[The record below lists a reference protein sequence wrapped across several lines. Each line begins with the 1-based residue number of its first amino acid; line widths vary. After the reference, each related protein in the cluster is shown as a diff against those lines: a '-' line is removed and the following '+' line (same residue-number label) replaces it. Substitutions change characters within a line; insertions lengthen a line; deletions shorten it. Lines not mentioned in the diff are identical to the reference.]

1 MWEKGANGMGKYIVK
16 RVLLLIPT
24 ALLVCFIVFM
34 LMRMLP
40 GDAVDALQY
49 QLQSQGNYNITR
61 EEVEVMLGMDKPAIL
76 QFFIWL
82 GGAIRGDLGKCLF
95 QTETVTAAIGRQIGP
110 SIELGILTLIFAN
123 LISIPLGLYCAARQD
138 TIGDYAVRIISLILM
153 SVPVFWLAIIVLIY
167 PALWWH
173 YAPPSQYV
181 SFFKNP
187 WQNLQMF
194 LIPAFLGG
202 ITQAGMHLR
211 IVRTVILDVMR
222 TDFIRTAW
230 AKGDKEKTVL
240 YRHAFRNGLI
250 PVVTV
255 IGSSVAGLI
264 GGSVILENIFN
275 IPGIGQQVIA
285 AIGSRDYPLVQGC
298 VVVFALFTMVINLL
312 VDISYKWIDPRVS
325 LDKEGA

>member
-1 MWEKGANGMGKYIVK
+1 MGKYIVK

-34 LMRMLP
+34 LMRLLP

-49 QLQSQGNYNITR
+49 QLQSQGNYGITR
-61 EEVEVMLGMDKPAIL
+61 EEVEVMLGMDKPAIV
-76 QFFIWL
+76 QFFVWL
-82 GGAIRGDLGKCLF
+82 GDAVRGNLGKCLF
-95 QTETVTAAIGRQIGP
+95 QSESVTAAIGRQIGP
-110 SIELGILTLIFAN
+110 SIELGVLTLIFAN

-138 TIGDYAVRIISLILM
+138 SLGDYTVRVLSLVLM
-153 SVPVFWLAIIVLIY
+153 SVPVFWLAILVLVY
-167 PALWWH
+167 PALWWG

-181 SFFKNP
+181 SLFKNP
-187 WQNLQMF
+187 GQNLRMF
-194 LIPAFLGG
+194 LLPALLGG
-202 ITQAGMHLR
+202 VTQAGMQLR

-230 AKGDKEKTVL
+230 AKGDKESTVL

-285 AIGSRDYPLVQGC
+285 AIGARDYPLVQGC
-298 VVVFALFTMVINLL
+298 VLVFALFTMVINLL

>member
-1 MWEKGANGMGKYIVK
+1 MGKYIVK

-24 ALLVCFIVFM
+24 ALLVCFIVFL

-49 QLQSQGNYNITR
+49 QLQSQGNYDITR
-61 EEVEVMLGMDKPAIL
+61 EEVEVMLGMDRPALL
-76 QFFIWL
+76 QFFTWL
-82 GGAIRGDLGKCLF
+82 GDAVRGDLGQCFF
-95 QTETVTAAIGRQIGP
+95 QSESVTAAIGRQIGP
-110 SIELGILTLIFAN
+110 SIELGILTLIVAN
-123 LISIPLGLYCAARQD
+123 LVSIPLGLYCAARQD
-138 TIGDYAVRIISLILM
+138 SIGDYTVRVLSLVLM
-153 SVPVFWLAIIVLIY
+153 SVPVFWLAILVLVY
-167 PALWWH
+167 PALWWG

-181 SFFKNP
+181 SLFKNP
-187 WQNLQMF
+187 GQNLQMF
-194 LIPAFLGG
+194 LLPALLGG
-202 ITQAGMHLR
+202 ITQAGMQLR

-222 TDFIRTAW
+222 TDFVRTAW
-230 AKGDKEKTVL
+230 AKGDKERTVL

-250 PVVTV
+250 PVITV

-285 AIGSRDYPLVQGC
+285 AIGARDYPLVQGC
-298 VVVFALFTMVINLL
+298 VLVFALFTMLVNLV

>member
-1 MWEKGANGMGKYIVK
+1 MGKYIAK

-24 ALLVCFIVFM
+24 ALLVSFIVFM

-49 QLQSQGNYNITR
+49 QLQSQGNYDITR
-61 EEVEVMLGMDKPAIL
+61 EEVEVMLGMDKPAIF

-82 GGAIRGDLGKCLF
+82 SGAIRGDLGKCLF
-95 QTETVTAAIGRQIGP
+95 QSETVTAAIGRQLGP
-110 SIELGILTLIFAN
+110 SIELGILTILFAN

-138 TIGDYAVRIISLILM
+138 SISDYAVRVISLILM
-153 SVPVFWLAIIVLIY
+153 SVPVFWLAILVLVY
-167 PALWWH
+167 PALWWG

-181 SFFKNP
+181 SLFKNP
-187 WQNLQMF
+187 GQNLQMF
-194 LIPAFLGG
+194 FLPALLGG
-202 ITQAGMHLR
+202 ITQAGMQLR

-250 PVVTV
+250 PVITV
-255 IGSSVAGLI
+255 IGSSVAGII

-285 AIGSRDYPLVQGC
+285 AIGARDYPLVQGC
-298 VVVFALFTMVINLL
+298 VLVFALFTMVINLL

>member
-1 MWEKGANGMGKYIVK
+1 MGKYIVK

-34 LMRMLP
+34 LMRLLP

-61 EEVEVMLGMDKPAIL
+61 EEVEVMLGMDKPAIV
-76 QFFIWL
+76 QFFVWL
-82 GGAIRGDLGKCLF
+82 GGAVRGDLGKCLF
-95 QTETVTAAIGRQIGP
+95 QAESVTAAIGRQIGP
-110 SIELGILTLIFAN
+110 SIELGVLTLIFAN

-138 TIGDYAVRIISLILM
+138 SIGDYGVRVISLVLM
-153 SVPVFWLAIIVLIY
+153 SVPVFWLAILVLVY
-167 PALWWH
+167 PALWWG

-181 SFFKNP
+181 SLFKNP
-187 WQNLQMF
+187 GQNLQMF
-194 LIPAFLGG
+194 LLPALLGG
-202 ITQAGMHLR
+202 ITQAGMQLR

-230 AKGDKEKTVL
+230 AKGDKESTVL

-264 GGSVILENIFN
+264 GGSVILENIFS

-285 AIGSRDYPLVQGC
+285 AIGARDYPLVQGC
-298 VVVFALFTMVINLL
+298 VLVFALFTMVINLL

>member
-1 MWEKGANGMGKYIVK
+1 MGKYIVK

-24 ALLVCFIVFM
+24 ALLVSLIVFL

-49 QLQSQGNYNITR
+49 QLQSQGSYDITR
-61 EEVEVMLGMDKPAIL
+61 EEVEVMLGMDKPAMV
-76 QFFIWL
+76 QFFVWL
-82 GGAIRGDLGKCLF
+82 GGALRGDLGKCLF
-95 QTETVTAAIGRQIGP
+95 QSETVTAAIGRQIGP
-110 SIELGILTLIFAN
+110 SIELGILTILFAN

-138 TIGDYAVRIISLILM
+138 SIGDYTVRVLSLVLM
-153 SVPVFWLAIIVLIY
+153 SVPVFWLAILVLVY
-167 PALWWH
+167 PALWWG

-187 WQNLQMF
+187 GQNLQMF
-194 LIPAFLGG
+194 FLPALLGG
-202 ITQAGMHLR
+202 ITQAGMQLR

-230 AKGDKEKTVL
+230 AKGDKERTVL

-250 PVVTV
+250 PVITV
-255 IGSSVAGLI
+255 IGSSVAGII

-285 AIGSRDYPLVQGC
+285 AIGARDYPLVQGC
-298 VVVFALFTMVINLL
+298 VLVFALFTMVINLL

>member
-1 MWEKGANGMGKYIVK
+1 MGKYIVK

-24 ALLVCFIVFM
+24 ALLVCLIVFL
-34 LMRMLP
+34 LMRLLP

-49 QLQSQGNYNITR
+49 QLQAQGNYNITR
-61 EEVEVMLGMDKPAIL
+61 EEVEAMLGMDKPAMT

-82 GGAIRGDLGKCLF
+82 GGALRGDLGKCLF
-95 QTETVTAAIGRQIGP
+95 QSESVTAAIGRQIGP
-110 SIELGILTLIFAN
+110 SLELGILTLILTN
-123 LISIPLGLYCAARQD
+123 LISIPLGLLCASRQD
-138 TIGDYAVRIISLILM
+138 SLGDYSVRVMSLVLM
-153 SVPVFWLAIIVLIY
+153 SVPVFWLAIIVLVY
-167 PALWWH
+167 PAIWWG

-181 SFFKNP
+181 SFFKDP

-194 LIPAFLGG
+194 FLPSLLGA
-202 ITQAGMHLR
+202 ITQAGMQLR

-222 TDFIRTAW
+222 TDYIRTAW
-230 AKGDKEKTVL
+230 AKGDKERTVL

-275 IPGIGQQVIA
+275 IPGIGQQVIK
-285 AIGSRDYPLVQGC
+285 AIGARDYPLVQGC
-298 VVVFALFTMVINLL
+298 VLVFALFTMVINLL
-312 VDISYKWIDPRVS
+312 VDISYKWIDPRVT

>member
-1 MWEKGANGMGKYIVK
+1 MGKYIVK
-16 RVLLLIPT
+16 RLLLLIPT
-24 ALLVCFIVFM
+24 ILLVCFIVFM

-49 QLQSQGNYNITR
+49 QLQAQGNYDITR
-61 EEVEVMLGMDKPAIL
+61 EEVEVMLGMDKPAL
-76 QFFIWL
+76 VQFFIWL
-82 GGAIRGDLGKCLF
+82 GGAVRGDLGKCLF
-95 QTETVTAAIGRQIGP
+95 QSETVTAAIGRQLGP
-110 SIELGILTLIFAN
+110 SIELGILTLLFAN

-138 TIGDYAVRIISLILM
+138 SISDYTIRVLSLVLM
-153 SVPVFWLAIIVLIY
+153 SVPVFWLAILVLVY
-167 PALWWH
+167 PALWWG

-181 SFFKNP
+181 SLFQNP
-187 WQNLQMF
+187 GQNLQMF
-194 LIPAFLGG
+194 LLPALLGG
-202 ITQAGMHLR
+202 VTQAGMQLR

-222 TDFIRTAW
+222 TDFVRTAW
-230 AKGDKEKTVL
+230 AKGDRERTVL

-250 PVVTV
+250 PVITV

-285 AIGSRDYPLVQGC
+285 AIGARDYPLVQGC
-298 VVVFALFTMVINLL
+298 VLVFALFTMIVNLL

>member
-1 MWEKGANGMGKYIVK
+1 MGKYIVK

-24 ALLVCFIVFM
+24 ALLVCFIVFL

-61 EEVEVMLGMDKPAIL
+61 EEVEVMLGMDKPAL
-76 QFFIWL
+76 VQFFIWL
-82 GGAIRGDLGKCLF
+82 GNAVRGDLGKCLF
-95 QTETVTAAIGRQIGP
+95 QSETVTAAIGRQIGP
-110 SIELGILTLIFAN
+110 SLELGILTLIFTN
-123 LISIPLGLYCAARQD
+123 LISIPLGLFCAARQD
-138 TIGDYAVRIISLILM
+138 SIGDYAVRVISLVLM
-153 SVPVFWLAIIVLIY
+153 SVPVFWLAILVLVY
-167 PALWWH
+167 PALWWG

-181 SFFKNP
+181 SFFQDP
-187 WQNLQMF
+187 LRNLQMF
-194 LIPAFLGG
+194 FLPALLGG
-202 ITQAGMHLR
+202 ITQAGMQLR

-222 TDFIRTAW
+222 TDYIRTAW
-230 AKGDKEKTVL
+230 AKGDKERTVL

-250 PVVTV
+250 PVITV
-255 IGSSVAGLI
+255 IGSSIAGLI

-275 IPGIGQQVIA
+275 IPGIGQQVIK
-285 AIGSRDYPLVQGC
+285 AIGARDYPLVQGC
-298 VVVFALFTMVINLL
+298 VLVFALFTMVINLL

>member
-1 MWEKGANGMGKYIVK
+1 MGKYIVK

-24 ALLVCFIVFM
+24 MFLVCLIVFL

-49 QLQSQGNYNITR
+49 QLQSQGDYDITR
-61 EEVEVMLGMDKPAIL
+61 EEVEVMLGMDKPAYI
-76 QFFIWL
+76 QFFIWM
-82 GGAIRGDLGKCLF
+82 GGVLRGDLGECFF
-95 QTETVTAAIGRQIGP
+95 QSETVTAAIGRQIGP
-110 SIELGILTLIFAN
+110 SLELGILTLILTN

-138 TIGDYAVRIISLILM
+138 SISDYSIRVLSLILM
-153 SVPVFWLAIIVLIY
+153 SVPVFWLAIMVLVY
-167 PALWWH
+167 PAIWWQ
-173 YAPPSQYV
+173 YSPPSQYI
-181 SFFKNP
+181 SIFEDP

-194 LIPAFLGG
+194 LPPALLGAL
-202 ITQAGMHLR
+202 TQAGMQLR
-211 IVRTVILDVMR
+211 VVRTVTLDVMR
-222 TDFIRTAW
+222 TDYIRTAW
-230 AKGDKEKTVL
+230 AKGDTERAVL

-250 PVVTV
+250 PVITV

-285 AIGSRDYPLVQGC
+285 AIGARDYPLVQGC
-298 VVVFALFTMVINLL
+298 VLVFALFTMIVNLV

-325 LDKEGA
+325 LDQEGQ

>member
-1 MWEKGANGMGKYIVK
+1 MGKYIVK

-24 ALLVCFIVFM
+24 ALLVCFIVFL

-49 QLQSQGNYNITR
+49 QLQAQGNYDITR
-61 EEVEVMLGMDKPAIL
+61 EEVEVMLGMDRPAL
-76 QFFIWL
+76 VQFFSWL
-82 GGAIRGDLGKCLF
+82 GHALRGDLGKCFF
-95 QTETVTAAIGRQIGP
+95 QSETVTAAIGRQIGP
-110 SIELGILTLIFAN
+110 SIELGILTLIVAN

-138 TIGDYAVRIISLILM
+138 SIGDYTVRILSLVLM
-153 SVPVFWLAIIVLIY
+153 SVPVFWLAILVLVY
-167 PALWWH
+167 PALWWG

-181 SFFKNP
+181 SIFKNP
-187 WQNLQMF
+187 GHNLQMF
-194 LIPAFLGG
+194 LLPAILGG
-202 ITQAGMHLR
+202 ITQAGMQLR

-222 TDFIRTAW
+222 TDFVRTAW

-250 PVVTV
+250 PVITV

-285 AIGSRDYPLVQGC
+285 AIGARDYPLVQGC
-298 VVVFALFTMVINLL
+298 VLVFALFTMLVNLL

>member
-1 MWEKGANGMGKYIVK
+1 MGKYIVK

-24 ALLVCFIVFM
+24 ALLVSFIVFM

-49 QLQSQGNYNITR
+49 QLQSQGNYDITR
-61 EEVEVMLGMDKPAIL
+61 EEVEVMLGMDKPAIF

-82 GGAIRGDLGKCLF
+82 SGAIRGDLGKCLF
-95 QTETVTAAIGRQIGP
+95 QSETVTAAIGRQLGP
-110 SIELGILTLIFAN
+110 SIELGILTILFAN

-138 TIGDYAVRIISLILM
+138 SISDYAVRVISLILM
-153 SVPVFWLAIIVLIY
+153 SVPVFWLAILVLVY
-167 PALWWH
+167 PALWWG

-181 SFFKNP
+181 SLFKNP
-187 WQNLQMF
+187 GQNLQMF
-194 LIPAFLGG
+194 FLPALLGG
-202 ITQAGMHLR
+202 ITQAGMQLR

-250 PVVTV
+250 PVITV
-255 IGSSVAGLI
+255 IGSSVAGII

-285 AIGSRDYPLVQGC
+285 AIGARDYPLVQGC
-298 VVVFALFTMVINLL
+298 VLVFALFTMVINLL

>member
-1 MWEKGANGMGKYIVK
+1 MGKYIVK

-34 LMRMLP
+34 LMRLLP

-49 QLQSQGNYNITR
+49 QLQSQGNYDITR
-61 EEVEVMLGMDKPAIL
+61 EEVEVMLGMDKPAIV
-76 QFFIWL
+76 QFFVWL
-82 GGAIRGDLGKCLF
+82 GGALRGDLGKCLF
-95 QTETVTAAIGRQIGP
+95 QAESVTAAIGRQIGP
-110 SIELGILTLIFAN
+110 SIELGVLTLIFAN

-138 TIGDYAVRIISLILM
+138 SIGDYGVRVISLVLM
-153 SVPVFWLAIIVLIY
+153 SVPVFWLAILVLVY
-167 PALWWH
+167 PALWWG

-181 SFFKNP
+181 SLFKSP
-187 WQNLQMF
+187 GQNLQMF
-194 LIPAFLGG
+194 LLPALLGG
-202 ITQAGMHLR
+202 ITQAGMQLR

-230 AKGDKEKTVL
+230 AKGDKESTVL

-285 AIGSRDYPLVQGC
+285 AIGARDYPLVQGC
-298 VVVFALFTMVINLL
+298 VLVFALFTMVINLL